1 MRTMSA
7 WPLWCSGLLLVL
19 GVPVVAVA
27 AQLALRR
34 RWSVLREGDH
44 NEVAGFLIAIVGV
57 IYAVLLAFVVI
68 VSWQQFSRAGDT
80 VGQEAS
86 ALRTIERTAAA
97 FPPDPHARIRADV
110 VDYART
116 VVALE
121 WPAMS
126 RGEPGAPAVGAT
138 LDRLSIDIEA
148 LPADTP
154 ARAQFVGAEAERFN
168 DLVSARSSRLDF
180 VEQGLPGVL
189 WAALIVGAVVT
200 IAFSMVFALSSRL
213 LQVLMTGSIAVL
225 IGILLF
231 VAVAIDHPFVGD
243 VAVTPGSLQRVLAD
257 FPGPPA

>member
-1 MRTMSA
+1 MSA
-7 WPLWCSGLLLVL
+7 WPLWCSALLLVVGMPAL
-19 GVPVVAVA
+19 AVA
-27 AQLALRR
+27 AQLVLRR
-34 RWSVLREGDH
+34 RWSALREGDH

-68 VSWQQFSRAGDT
+68 VSWQQFSRAGDV

-97 FPPDPHARIRADV
+97 FPPAPHDRIRADV
-110 VDYART
+110 VGYAHA
-116 VVALE
+116 VVDLE

-126 RGEPGAPAVGAT
+126 RGEPGAPVVGAT

-154 ARAQFVGAEAERFN
+154 SRTQFVGAEAERYN
-168 DLVSARSSRLDF
+168 DLVTARSSRLDF
-180 VEQGLPGVL
+180 VTSGLPGVL

-200 IAFSMVFALSSRL
+200 IGFSMIFALTSPV
-213 LQVLMTGSIAVL
+213 LQLLMTGSIAVL

-243 VAVTPGSLQRVLAD
+243 VSVTPGSVERVLAD
-257 FPGPPA
+257 FPGPPG